1 MLADN
6 LSRRTQVPSDHP
18 SPAVRRALADPA
30 LTDEER
36 ANLELVLHFRSV
48 PFAERGQYTEDGF
61 RPSRIG
67 MATLAALNADSGLRY
82 DGDSIPDRTDRI
94 LDVIVH
100 GDRVWAT
107 WLIQGTHRGPIYGIP
122 PTGRPVSVLEVG
134 QWRIENG
141 LIADAWFFVDELA
154 LIHQLGAWGGL
165 APAKDPGNDPREDH

>member
-1 MLADN
+1 M
-6 LSRRTQVPSDHP
+6 PSDQH

-36 ANLELVLHFRSV
+36 ANLELVLRFRSV
-48 PFAERGQYTEDGF
+48 PLAERSQYTVDGF
-61 RPSRIG
+61 RPSRVG
-67 MATLAALNADSGLRY
+67 MATLAALNTDPGLRF
-82 DGDSIPDRTDRI
+82 DGTSIPDRSDRM

-100 GDRVWAT
+100 GNRVWAT

-141 LIADAWFFVDELA
+141 LIAEAWFLVDELA
-154 LIHQLGAWGGL
+154 LIHQLGAVDGL
-165 APAKDPGNDPREDH
+165 AHAPHPRNDPKVAH

>member
-1 MLADN
+1 
-6 LSRRTQVPSDHP
+6 VPSDQH
-18 SPAVRRALADPA
+18 SPAVRRALADSA

-48 PFAERGQYTEDGF
+48 PFAERSQYTVDGF

-67 MATLAALNADSGLRY
+67 MATLAALNTDPGLRF
-82 DGDSIPDRTDRI
+82 DGTSIPDRSDRM

-100 GDRVWAT
+100 GNRVWAT
-107 WLIQGTHRGPIYGIP
+107 WLIQGTHLGPIHGIP

-141 LIADAWFFVDELA
+141 LIAEAWFLVDELA
-154 LIHQLGAWGGL
+154 LIHQLGAWDGL
-165 APAKDPGNDPREDH
+165 AHAPHPRNDPKVAH